1 MAPRMTDLHVLLPPL
16 ERFAPASPLRGW
28 LARGDRLADGEPGNF
43 AALAGYFQ
51 WPEGGLPAAAL
62 IRQLLAGDAG
72 KDQWLCAD
80 PAWIQP
86 ELNGAR
92 LLACGRLDLSMA
104 DAASLADALRDTF
117 ADAGMCLDVGDAS
130 HWQLRLPAY
139 SELPDFAA
147 PEAALGADLFE
158 HLPKGPEGRR
168 WRALLTEAQVIL
180 HQHPL
185 NEQRRQQGRPP
196 INSVWIW
203 GGGMLPATVESGLGR
218 IASDDLMAWAL
229 AARAGVDVVGRDAFS
244 PAATAS
250 VELLDLLDSEAAR
263 IDGHWWPMLE
273 AGLRGG
279 SFHELRLVFASG
291 ERWSLRSLHRL
302 RFWRKAPR

>member
-1 MAPRMTDLHVLLPPL
+1 
-16 ERFAPASPLRGW
+16 
-28 LARGDRLADGEPGNF
+28 
-43 AALAGYFQ
+43 
-51 WPEGGLPAAAL
+51 
-62 IRQLLAGDAG
+62 
-72 KDQWLCAD
+72 
-80 PAWIQP
+80 
-86 ELNGAR
+86 
-92 LLACGRLDLSMA
+92 
-104 DAASLADALRDTF
+104 
-117 ADAGMCLDVGDAS
+117 
-130 HWQLRLPAY
+130 
-139 SELPDFAA
+139 
-147 PEAALGADLFE
+147 
-158 HLPKGPEGRR
+158 
-168 WRALLTEAQVIL
+168 
-180 HQHPL
+180 
-185 NEQRRQQGRPP
+185 
-196 INSVWIW
+196 VWIW

-229 AARAGVDVVGRDAFS
+229 AARAGVDVVGRDAFA